1 MLLTKHHD
9 MLLEKIENGEIITG
23 RGLNQESIL
32 ARPGDT
38 GWGSYLKICFMF
50 FNMGAIINDHEIV
63 KKDSIK
69 PTCNGGA
76 LGLIGKWRDLILC
89 SSCI

>member
-1 MLLTKHHD
+1 V
-9 MLLEKIENGEIITG
+9 
-23 RGLNQESIL
+23 R
-32 ARPGDT
+32 
-38 GWGSYLKICFMF
+38 
-50 FNMGAIINDHEIV
+50 AIINDHEIV

>member
-1 MLLTKHHD
+1 MKKYMLLTKHHD

-38 GWGSYLKICFMF
+38 GWGSYLKSLLHIFLM
-50 FNMGAIINDHEIV
+50 
-63 KKDSIK
+63 
-69 PTCNGGA
+69 
-76 LGLIGKWRDLILC
+76 
-89 SSCI
+89 

>member
-1 MLLTKHHD
+1 MVVIVSTSNAHIVDLFIYIPLKVRNVGASCMKKYMLLTKHHD

-38 GWGSYLKICFMF
+38 GWGSYLKSLLHIFLM
-50 FNMGAIINDHEIV
+50 
-63 KKDSIK
+63 
-69 PTCNGGA
+69 
-76 LGLIGKWRDLILC
+76 
-89 SSCI
+89 